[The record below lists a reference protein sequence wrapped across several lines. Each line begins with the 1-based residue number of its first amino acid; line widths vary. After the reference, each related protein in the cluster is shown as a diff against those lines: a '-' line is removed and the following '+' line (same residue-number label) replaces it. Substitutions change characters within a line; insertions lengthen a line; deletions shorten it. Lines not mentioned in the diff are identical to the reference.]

1 MNDEYG
7 KLYLLNNNI
16 EGKWINNIIQILNSI
31 LYCDFIK
38 KSDEY
43 HNGIKI
49 NIDYEGNNI
58 SKNIS
63 IFLVNCYIIKYEYIY
78 EEDGEK
84 LTYLSP
90 VNIVLDGINSSDD
103 CLNEINTILN
113 HPHFEGCTNINDINN
128 KISTVPNFNNRFK

>member
-1 MNDEYG
+1 MTNEYG
-7 KLYLLNNNI
+7 KLYILNNYI
-16 EGKWINNIIQILNSI
+16 TGKWLNNVIQILTN

-58 SKNIS
+58 SKNIA
-63 IFLVNCYIIKYEYIY
+63 IFLVNCYIIKYEHIDK
-78 EEDGEK
+78 EDGEE
-84 LTYLSP
+84 LIYLSP
-90 VNIVLDGINSSDD
+90 INIVLDRINRSDY

-113 HPHFEGCTNINDINN
+113 HPHFEGCTNINDIND
-128 KISTVPNFNNRFK
+128 KILTIPNLNNRF